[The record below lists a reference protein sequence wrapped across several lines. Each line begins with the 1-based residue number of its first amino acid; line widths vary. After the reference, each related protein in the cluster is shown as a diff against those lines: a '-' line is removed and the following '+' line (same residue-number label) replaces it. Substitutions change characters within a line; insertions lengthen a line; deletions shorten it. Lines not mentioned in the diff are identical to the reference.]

1 MQNVSTLNNDPVMPK
16 LVSYEIK
23 KVGLFWRISLR
34 GVLLKRKFLTFT
46 EAENYVPEI
55 HSYFGSDCVFLAKE
69 AA

>member
-1 MQNVSTLNNDPVMPK
+1 MNISHTFEMPK
-16 LVSYEIK
+16 IVSIEIK

-34 GVLLKRKFLTFT
+34 GIVLKRKFLTYG

-55 HSYFGSDCVFLAKE
+55 HGYFGDDCQFVLKG